1 MSKKLIILTAAA
13 GLICFAGAFLLAGFT
28 KQKVTNQ
35 NIEPNQPAGQM
46 QEGRQIE
53 QQQTQPNAED
63 HATGQPGHE
72 VFKQSTLQ
80 SGMTEKQLKN
90 LVFEVQDKK
99 RQYENKLQ
107 SFQAQEKRIQMA
119 QDMLKKDIEYL
130 NNLRVELA
138 STVAQLKEQ
147 REKLLSSRVEI
158 TQTEKANLAKI
169 AATYDKMDA
178 ASASKILI
186 NMCAGQT
193 QRSSTEN
200 SQNNLDDAVKI
211 LHYMTE
217 RTKAKV
223 LAELV
228 TSEPTLTAALCE
240 RLKHIAEEK

>member
-1 MSKKLIILTAAA
+1 MSKKLIILTAAV

-28 KQKVTNQ
+28 KQKPVNQ
-35 NIEPNQPAGQM
+35 NIESNQPPGQM
-46 QEGRQIE
+46 QKGRQTE
-53 QQQTQPNAED
+53 QQPQPNAED
-63 HATGQPGHE
+63 QTTGQLGHG
-72 VFKQSTLQ
+72 VFRQSTLQ

-107 SFQAQEKRIQMA
+107 GLQTQEKRIQMA
-119 QDMLKKDIEYL
+119 QDMLKKDIENL

-138 STVAQLKEQ
+138 STVAQLKKQ
-147 REKLLSSRVEI
+147 REKLLNSKIEI
-158 TQTEKANLAKI
+158 AQTEKANLAKI

-193 QRSSTEN
+193 QRRSVETSEDN
-200 SQNNLDDAVKI
+200 INDAVKI
-211 LHYMTE
+211 LHYMNE

-223 LAELV
+223 LAESV

-240 RLKHIAEEK
+240 RLKHIIEEK